1 MAPLLSSL
9 CFLGGDFFNRL
20 LGRIPQGFVNALSV
34 TGNLLPALGVAMLLN
49 YLGKKKMIPYFVI
62 GFFLTTFLD
71 LGIMAVAI
79 LGACV
84 AVIVYY
90 AATEK
95 AEEDLW
101 RLWRSAKQIEI
112 RLRKSDLVKHWLIG
126 LGAEVGYTMKGAGI
140 RQCAGHAS
148 CD

>member
-1 MAPLLSSL
+1 MDSPLRYRS
-9 CFLGGDFFNRL
+9 CL
-20 LGRIPQGFVNALSV
+20 LYTS
-34 TGNLLPALGVAMLLN
+34 LPALGVAMLLN

-95 AEEDLW
+95 AEEDFVE
-101 RLWRSAKQIEI
+101 AVEEAPKQELKI
-112 RLRKSDLVKHWLIG
+112 RLRKSELWKHWLIG
-126 LGAEVGYTMKGAGI
+126 LGAEVGYNYERM
-140 RQCAGHAS
+140 QAS
-148 CD
+148 GNVLAMLPVIKLLRCV